1 MKFVITLIGLYLLT
15 CNLYAQQAS
24 EYFPAQTGFLWN
36 YAVTP
41 LDSLNNPVNELT
53 VFRRDSFN
61 VVADY
66 QGRSSNIVT
75 SKTGPIQTI
84 YFQPYT
90 DSLFYSTSG
99 TDGYEYFSISN
110 IEPFLVGLDSMGIDT
125 NFNFVDFFSSFQ
137 SWYSVYRFASP
148 VGTRYTLL
156 TQDTTVA
163 GFNIRIQY
171 AATRRSDQTISTVQG
186 NFNCKRF
193 LVEWTIST
201 FIGPFPVPLINLPD
215 TVWLAPGNWIV
226 QDVIPTQNIDLSL
239 LGIPPFTLPG
249 RQITLTDQI
258 TSVESEDYVLNDFRL
273 YQNYPNPFNPST
285 NISWHSPVSSHQVLK
300 VFDVLGNEIKTLV
313 NEYKPAGSYEVEFNA
328 SGLSSGVYF
337 YQIKSDS
344 FIQTKKMVLLR

>member
-75 SKTGPIQTI
+75 SKTGPLQTI
-84 YFQPYT
+84 YNQPYT

-99 TDGYEYFSISN
+99 TDGFEYFSTRN
-110 IEPFLVGLDSMGIDT
+110 IEVFLVGLDSLGLDT
-125 NFNFVDFFSSFQ
+125 NFSFVNFFRSMQD
-137 SWYSVYRFASP
+137 WYSVYRFTSNP
-148 VGTRYTLL
+148 GTNYTLL
-156 TQDTTVA
+156 TRDTTIA
-163 GFNIRIQY
+163 TYQLRFQY
-171 AATRRSDQTISTVQG
+171 RASRRADQIVQTPVG
-186 NFNCKRF
+186 SFNCKKF
-193 LVEWTIST
+193 LVEWAINT
-201 FIGPFPVPLINLPD
+201 FLGPIPIPLITLKD
-215 TVWLAPGNWIV
+215 TVWIAPDNWIV
-226 QDVIPTQNIDLSL
+226 KDVIPTQNIDLSL

-249 RQITLTDQI
+249 REMILTDQI
-258 TSVESEDYVLNDFRL
+258 TSVQAEINQPLSFALK
-273 YQNYPNPFNPST
+273 QNYPNPFNPST
-285 NISWHSPVSSHQVLK
+285 TISWHSPVGGHHVIK
-300 VFDVLGNEIKTLV
+300 VFDILGNEIKTLV